1 MGLKKVFVRLVDG
14 EKYQIL
20 DRSDAPGIY
29 SRQSQI
35 NITGPAEPQLPDR
48 LLSPAEYLRWK
59 AHLTENGYSVLD
71 VFGI

>member
-14 EKYQIL
+14 EQYQIL

-35 NITGPAEPQLPDR
+35 NITGPVEPQLPAG
-48 LLSPAEYLRWK
+48 LLSRAEYLRWK
-59 AHLTENGYSVLD
+59 ADLTVNGYDVLD
-71 VFGI
+71 LFGI